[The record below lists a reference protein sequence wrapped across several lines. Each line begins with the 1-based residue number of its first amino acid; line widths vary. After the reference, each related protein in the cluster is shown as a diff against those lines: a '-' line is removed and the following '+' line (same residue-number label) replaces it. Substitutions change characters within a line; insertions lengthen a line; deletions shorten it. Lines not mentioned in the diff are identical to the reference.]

1 MHSYLRAVGFSRY
14 TRKKDFKN
22 VLIKVIKEADKKDVT
37 QLENGTNFVQL
48 NKCFGE
54 DFGIS
59 VYGEYN
65 ENGIFELEYAVP
77 FLQGYGMTTTE
88 IPFIERHAARES
100 YAGLCDD
107 FRTGISIIFY
117 INNAIDCIKRK
128 NSEKNYTIINGV
140 TLSGLSTEGKILFP
154 IRKTQT
160 QKQADKEAVQIRSQ
174 LISAA
179 KQGDEKAIESL
190 TLDDLDTFSMVGRRI
205 GKEDVLSIVETY
217 FMPRGIECDQYSI
230 LGEIEEFRLEKNA
243 YTDENIYIIKVNC
256 NEIIFDICINEMDLL
271 GEPKVGR
278 RQGKYLASGRS
289 SIWLG

>member
-14 TRKKDFKN
+14 TRKKDFRD
-22 VLIKVIKEADKKDVT
+22 VLLHVIKEADKKSMA
-37 QLENGTNFVQL
+37 QLENETNFVQL
-48 NKCFGE
+48 DKCFGE

-65 ENGIFELEYAVP
+65 EKGIFEFAYMVP
-77 FLQGYGMTTTE
+77 FLQGYGVTTTE
-88 IPFIERHAARES
+88 NPFIERHAARES

-117 INNAIDCIKRK
+117 VNNTIECIRLRNMQESHINID
-128 NSEKNYTIINGV
+128 GV
-140 TLSGLSTEGKILFP
+140 TLTGLSTEGKILFP
-154 IRKTQT
+154 INKTLS

-179 KQGDEKAIESL
+179 KKGDEKAIETL

-205 GKEDVLSIVETY
+205 AKEDVLSIVETY
-217 FMPRGIECDQYSI
+217 FMPHGIECDQYSI
-230 LGEIEEFRLEKNA
+230 LGEILEYRLDKNV
-243 YTDENIYIIKVNC
+243 YTDENIYIITVNC

-278 RQGKYLASGRS
+278 RLKAN
-289 SIWLG
+289 IWLQGTIRYS